1 MNSNNNRGAILLLC
15 GLLGGGALLL
25 GYNLFVVPLEEYGAE
40 IAQLEKEN
48 QEKEA
53 KILGI
58 LRDRKK
64 LKEWRAL
71 SLPGVESLPP
81 VKGPRNAAQDREH
94 ALLLAQARYVDYL
107 RELLRKHNVK
117 IDETPRRRSADTKN
131 VPKVNGDVPV
141 FTPLQF
147 SVDARGKLDNLVKM
161 LDEFQSAPLLHR
173 IRNFTIKQAPA
184 AAGKAPAEPL
194 VLSMVVEALI
204 VNGAQKRG
212 DSLIAVGRPPAALDA
227 ALVALRR
234 TPTGLGLLPWPRLY
248 AAAVAP
254 KRNYTDIA
262 RKNIFEGA
270 PKTVMVASEED
281 EKREIADLI
290 SKTYLWDVTITAP
303 TSGTGKGSAQAT
315 VFNRLNERAIKV
327 RALPGWN
334 TIPLLKDGE
343 GNTTV
348 RGQVVRINARGLVFH
363 VELFARDPEDEPSH
377 LRYKKTDVIY
387 SLDRSSTDALIKAKV
402 IRPEEAARTYKVP
415 SEYWQALLEDRVVR
429 TGRGGDFTFHQDIV
443 RGRVVKKDDDF
454 VVIRLDE
461 KYCSYRA
468 DRDERVRP
476 HSGYCLLSIGE
487 SLTAALQ
494 TPLPE
499 PEVIE
504 LKQTVA
510 QRP

>member
-1 MNSNNNRGAILLLC
+1 MNSNNNQGAILLLC
-15 GLLGGGALLL
+15 ILLGGGALLL
-25 GYNLFVVPLEEYGAE
+25 GYNLFVVPLSDYSAE

-48 QEKEA
+48 QEKND
-53 KILGI
+53 KILSI

-64 LKEWRAL
+64 LQQWRAL
-71 SLPGVESLPP
+71 SLPGVESLPK

-107 RELLRKHNVK
+107 RELLRKHDVK
-117 IDETPRRRSADTKN
+117 IDETPRRRSADVKSI
-131 VPKVNGDVPV
+131 PKVNGDVPV

-147 SVDARGKLDNLVKM
+147 SVEARGKLDNLVKM
-161 LDEFQSAPLLHR
+161 LDEFETSPLLHR
-173 IRNFTIKQAPA
+173 VRSVTIKQAPA
-184 AAGKAPAEPL
+184 AAGKAPTEPL

-204 VNGAQKRG
+204 VNGSQKRG
-212 DSLIAVGRPPAALDA
+212 DSLFAVGQPPAALDA
-227 ALVALRR
+227 ALLALRR
-234 TPTGLGLLPWPRLY
+234 QPTGLGLVPWARLY

-254 KRNYTDIA
+254 KRTYTDIA

-270 PKTVMVASEED
+270 KKPVVVAAEA
-281 EKREIADLI
+281 EKREIDDLI
-290 SKTYLWDVTITAP
+290 SQVYLWDVTITAP
-303 TSGTGKGSAQAT
+303 ASGTGKGSAQAT
-315 VFNRLNERAIKV
+315 VFNRLNERAIKL

-343 GNTTV
+343 GNTVV
-348 RGQVVRINARGLVFH
+348 RGQVVRITSRGIVFH

-387 SLDRSSTDALIKAKV
+387 GLDRSSADALIKAKV
-402 IRPEEAARTYKVP
+402 IRPEEVSRTYKVP
-415 SEYWQALLEDRVVR
+415 AEFWQGLLEDRLVR
-429 TGRGGDFTFHQDIV
+429 AGRGGDFAFHQDLI
-443 RGRVVKKDDDF
+443 RGRVVKMDPDF

-461 KYCSYRA
+461 KYCSFRA

-476 HSGYCLLSIGE
+476 HAGYCLLSVGMN
-487 SLTAALQ
+487 LTAALQ
-494 TPLPE
+494 SPLPE